1 MLCANQSD
9 SNEATEHGS
18 NGTKIDVMS
27 KHYFLLHVT
36 RVFLFIFSFKI
47 DVQEKNNNENKPA
60 IGTFLCSSMRMAV
73 LVILL
78 GYLKIW

>member
-1 MLCANQSD
+1 
-9 SNEATEHGS
+9 
-18 NGTKIDVMS
+18 MS

-36 RVFLFIFSFKI
+36 RVFFFIFSFKI
-47 DVQEKNNNENKPA
+47 YVQENNENKPA
-60 IGTFLCSSMRMAV
+60 IGTFLCSLMGMAV

>member
-1 MLCANQSD
+1 MLISH

-18 NGTKIDVMS
+18 KGTKLNVMS

-36 RVFLFIFSFKI
+36 RVLLLIFSFKI
-47 DVQEKNNNENKPA
+47 YVQEKNNNENKPA
-60 IGTFLCSSMRMAV
+60 IGTFLCSLKGMAV